1 MIQEDNMTSRERIIA
16 TLSHIEPDRVAIDLG
31 ATNATG
37 ISAVVYNKL
46 KDLLGIREGEIRVTD
61 IIQQLAEV
69 EAPVLD
75 ALGGDAVMLRK
86 LAPSMGIPFKGFKP
100 GVLSDGTPCLQAE
113 NYNPEW
119 NDKGELVVYKIT
131 DGSDRLH
138 PYPLDQPVSEFGKG
152 MVVAKMP
159 KGSHAFT
166 RVYHPLE
173 NVDSIEELDRFE
185 FPEIDQ
191 EELDFVTGEARRLY
205 EDTDRAICGI
215 FHGQIFEYGQL
226 YWGYQTFF
234 ENMAAEPDMVTHFF
248 ERRMAALL
256 RDLEKYLT
264 AVGKY
269 IQIINFF
276 DDLGAQ
282 TGMLISP
289 DMYREMI
296 KPWHARLFA
305 YVKRHYPDVKIFFH
319 TCGAV
324 YDVIPDLIEIGVD
337 ILNPVQ
343 ITAAGMD
350 PARLKREFGR
360 QLAFW
365 GGGVD
370 TQTTLNRGTVEDVRR
385 QVKEMLDIFS
395 PGGGYVFSQV
405 HNIEANVP
413 AENVLAAFET
423 AKNYRR

>member
-1 MIQEDNMTSRERIIA
+1 MTPRERILT
-16 TLSHIEPDRVAIDLG
+16 TLNHAEPDRTAIDLG

-46 KDLLGIREGEIRVTD
+46 KGLLGIKEGEIRVTD

-69 EAPVLD
+69 EISVLD
-75 ALGGDAVMLRK
+75 ALGGDAVTLRK
-86 LAPSMGIPFKGFKP
+86 LAPSMGIPFKSFKP
-100 GVLSDGTPCLQAE
+100 GVLPDGTPCLQAE
-113 NYNPEW
+113 TYNPGR
-119 NDKGELVVYKIT
+119 NDKDELVVYKIT

-138 PYPLDQPVSEFGKG
+138 PYPLDRPVSEFDKGK
-152 MVVAKMP
+152 VVAKMP

-166 RVYHPLE
+166 RIYHPLE
-173 NVDSIEELDRFE
+173 NVDTIEELDRFG

-191 EELDFVTGEARRLY
+191 EEIDFLREEAKHLY
-205 EDTDRAICGI
+205 ENTDRAICGI

-234 ENMAAEPDMVTHFF
+234 ENMAAEPDLVTHFF
-248 ERRMAALL
+248 ERRTAALL
-256 RDLEKYLT
+256 RDLEKYLA

-282 TGMLISP
+282 TSMLISP

-296 KPWHARLFA
+296 KPLHARLFG
-305 YVKRHYPDVKIFFH
+305 YVKRHYPDVKVFFH
-319 TCGAV
+319 SCGAI

-350 PARLKREFGR
+350 PARLKREFGK
-360 QLAFW
+360 QLVFW

-370 TQTTLNRGTVEDVRR
+370 TQTTLNRGTTDDVRR
-385 QVKEMLDIFS
+385 QAKEMLDIFS
-395 PGGGYVFSQV
+395 PGGAYVFSQV

-423 AKNYRR
+423 AKNYRRSR